1 MASSMAS
8 GAARALSTRALDRTE
23 AYQAPMALGGLF
35 AIVTGVVTFGVAM
48 GTGASAGL
56 AASTAL
62 VNFGVMG
69 LFGCVLARH
78 SAAFGAILA
87 GVAGLALAAFGGGA
101 GLLAGVLLT
110 SGAVWAAVARRW
122 TLPADAPPA
131 SLHG

>member
-1 MASSMAS
+1 MASRRHTAT
-8 GAARALSTRALDRTE
+8 ARAPSARPLQRIE

-48 GTGASAGL
+48 ATGASAGL

-78 SAAFGAILA
+78 SEAFGAIFA
-87 GVAGLALAAFGGGA
+87 GAAGLALAAFGGGA
-101 GLLAGVLLT
+101 GLLAGVLLA
-110 SGAVWAAVARRW
+110 SGAVWVAVARRW

>member
-8 GAARALSTRALDRTE
+8 GAARALSTRALDRSE

-69 LFGCVLARH
+69 LFGCVLSRH
-78 SAAFGAILA
+78 SAVFEIGRAH
-87 GVAGLALAAFGGGA
+87 V
-101 GLLAGVLLT
+101 
-110 SGAVWAAVARRW
+110 
-122 TLPADAPPA
+122 
-131 SLHG
+131 

>member
-1 MASSMAS
+1 MASSMES
-8 GAARALSTRALDRTE
+8 GAARVPSVRALQRIE

-48 GTGASAGL
+48 GSGASAGL

-78 SAAFGAILA
+78 SALFGAFLA
-87 GVAGLALAAFGGGA
+87 GVAGLALAAFGGGV
-101 GLLAGVLLT
+101 GFLAGVLLA
-110 SGAVWAAVARRW
+110 SGAVWALAARGSGRRVE
-122 TLPADAPPA
+122 TPPA
-131 SLHG
+131 SLGG